1 MRTAFETLLVRILR
15 TECVIDTHTCVC
27 VHLHQQPVPY
37 GFNILLFCISYTS
50 VIKPR
55 VSCKYCNMR
64 STLQKFTSALSVF
77 QHMMRK
83 KKLNSINIILLYQIY
98 PLLKQEDV
106 FQSS

>member
-1 MRTAFETLLVRILR
+1 
-15 TECVIDTHTCVC
+15 
-27 VHLHQQPVPY
+27 
-37 GFNILLFCISYTS
+37 
-50 VIKPR
+50 
-55 VSCKYCNMR
+55 MR

-106 FQSS
+106 FQGS